1 MKTLK
6 ITHHVPLDEIDFSGS
21 TVTPCVDQHE
31 AWGRVFREETYDIEI
46 YAEYQGEEVE
56 VVDYESAQEI
66 VLEMHIKKAFEDE

>member
-1 MKTLK
+1 MKKLK
-6 ITHHVPLDEIDFSGS
+6 ITHHVPLDEIDFSKS
-21 TVTPCVDQHE
+21 TVTPCVDHHE
-31 AWGRVFREETYDIEI
+31 AWGRTFTEETYDIEI

>member
-1 MKTLK
+1 MNTLK
-6 ITHHVPLDEIDFSGS
+6 ITHHVPLDEIDFSKS

-31 AWGRVFREETYDIEI
+31 AWGHVWKEETYDIEI

-66 VLEMHIKKAFEDE
+66 VLEMHIKKALEDE